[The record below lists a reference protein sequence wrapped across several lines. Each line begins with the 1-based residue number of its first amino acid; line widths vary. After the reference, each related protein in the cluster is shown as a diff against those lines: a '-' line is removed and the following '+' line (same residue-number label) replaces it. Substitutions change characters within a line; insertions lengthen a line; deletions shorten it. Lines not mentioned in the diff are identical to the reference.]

1 MILSVMRTP
10 SGNLIELHAQDGV
23 YTTHLYQPAEDG
35 VREIGV
41 EEAKEWQRTV
51 RRLQGELAVIVAVDA
66 R

>member
-1 MILSVMRTP
+1 MLSVMHTP
-10 SGNLIELHAQDGV
+10 NGNLVELRVEDGV

-41 EEAKEWQRTV
+41 EDAKEWQKTV

>member
-1 MILSVMRTP
+1 MLSVMHTP
-10 SGNLIELHAQDGV
+10 NGNLVELRVEDGV

-51 RRLQGELAVIVAVDA
+51 RRLEAELSVIAAVDA